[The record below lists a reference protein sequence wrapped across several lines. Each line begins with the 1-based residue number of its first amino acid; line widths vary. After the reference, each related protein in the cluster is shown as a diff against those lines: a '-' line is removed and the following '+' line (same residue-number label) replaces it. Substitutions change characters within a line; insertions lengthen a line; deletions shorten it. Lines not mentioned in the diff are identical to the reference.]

1 MERLDEVWVL
11 GGTGRTG
18 TLAAAIL
25 ASRGA
30 RTVLVGRNAARLE
43 ATALE
48 TGATRTLT
56 ADDPLA
62 MADAIRHE
70 KPAVVVNTVGPF
82 ATTAELLAEASLP
95 TTSYLDI
102 ANDMTSASA
111 IIGLDAKARQ
121 HGRTLLTGAGFGVV
135 GTEAP
140 LALLCRDRPAP
151 LRVRVDSAAS
161 MAIRAGVLGQALSDT
176 MIGMFSEPGRRVTG
190 GRFVPAPIGSSPSPL
205 TLPDGST
212 VVTGAWPSGDLIAAH
227 RTSGAPEIIAA
238 SAEIP
243 TARGA
248 RAGLPVVR
256 ALLRI
261 GALRRF
267 AARRLADVKVGDRPM
282 PRPSTWGHASAEW
295 ADGRTQHAWLRA
307 GEAGD
312 FTARVLAE
320 SALRILDGHATAG
333 AGTPIQLLGLDLVEA
348 AGGEVYLT

>member
-11 GGTGRTG
+11 GATGRTG
-18 TLAAAIL
+18 ALTAAIV

-43 ATALE
+43 ATAAD
-48 TGATRTLT
+48 TGAARALT
-56 ADDPLA
+56 ASDPLA
-62 MADAIRHE
+62 MAAAIRRE

-82 ATTAELLAEASLP
+82 TTTAELLAESSLP

-111 IIGLDAKARQ
+111 IIDLDARARQ
-121 HGRTLLTGAGFGVV
+121 HGRTLVTGAGFGVV

-140 LALLCRDRPAP
+140 LALLCQGGATPT
-151 LRVRVDSAAS
+151 RVRVDSVAS
-161 MAIRAGVLGQALSDT
+161 MAIPAGPIGQALSDT
-176 MIGMFSEPGRRVTG
+176 MIGMLSESGRRVAD
-190 GRFVPAPIGSSPSPL
+190 GRLVQTPIGSSPLPL
-205 TLPDGST
+205 HLPDGGRVT
-212 VVTGAWPSGDLIAAH
+212 TGAWPSGDLIAAH
-227 RTSGAPEIIAA
+227 RTSGASEIIAA
-238 SAEIP
+238 TTEVP
-243 TARGA
+243 TNRAARI
-248 RAGLPVVR
+248 GLPVAR

-267 AARRLADVKVGDRPM
+267 TTHRMAGMKISDRPM
-282 PRPSTWGHASAEW
+282 PRPSTWGHAWAEW

-320 SALRILDGHATAG
+320 STLRILNGHAIAG
-333 AGTPIQLLGLDLVEA
+333 AGTPVQMLGLDLVEA
-348 AGGEVYLT
+348 AGGEVYLA